1 MDYLIIVRLFTILR
15 EVTKKKDIPVDI
27 KAPVTVQRVLDHL
40 TREYPA
46 LVPLLFENDN
56 NRTVKSYYL
65 VVVNGRALRD
75 NTMEEVMNHQLDES
89 DVLAILPPVGG
100 G

>member
-1 MDYLIIVRLFTILR
+1 MITVRLFTILR

-27 KAPVTVQRVLDHL
+27 KPPVTVQRVLDHL
-40 TREYPA
+40 TGEYPA
-46 LVPLLFENDN
+46 LVTLLFENAN
-56 NRTVKSYYL
+56 KRTVKSYYL

-75 NTMEEVMNHQLDES
+75 DTVEEVMGHLLDEG
-89 DVLAILPPVGG
+89 DVLAILPPIGG